1 MGFIRSKINRWRF
14 SGKEI
19 QTLGGIGLVDFG
31 ARLYDDYSVRWKTQD
46 ALSEKAFL
54 YTPYAICNN
63 NTINNTDFNGKE
75 TRVVQ
80 EEDGT
85 YRVIGGILNQDRNI
99 YVYSQDENGDY
110 TINQGTIGIT
120 SSTTSFYN
128 ADANEGKGAWA
139 IGSVIN
145 PSTQSG
151 DAFLSSIFGNTPPM
165 VDDYMPNAG
174 ENGKYDFKVTDGTG
188 KPIPGIDPYRGMP
201 IGNTRDGQIIFSS
214 ARDIGNIAAGYVA
227 GANGMSW
234 RASRIVF
241 DLKQSFDDGHPSI
254 ESISTRNAEYY
265 GWRIG
270 SNFYNNSP
278 AQKAN
283 NLFRSL
289 WQWIVN

>member
-139 IGSVIN
+139 IGSVIKLIFRK
-145 PSTQSG
+145 TGQS
-151 DAFLSSIFGNTPPM
+151 P
-165 VDDYMPNAG
+165 
-174 ENGKYDFKVTDGTG
+174 
-188 KPIPGIDPYRGMP
+188 
-201 IGNTRDGQIIFSS
+201 
-214 ARDIGNIAAGYVA
+214 
-227 GANGMSW
+227 
-234 RASRIVF
+234 
-241 DLKQSFDDGHPSI
+241 
-254 ESISTRNAEYY
+254 RNALKPLRTPRVRFRWQE
-265 GWRIG
+265 RKK
-270 SNFYNNSP
+270 SP
-278 AQKAN
+278 GK
-283 NLFRSL
+283 
-289 WQWIVN
+289 